1 LAARPTY
8 TVRTAVWAT
17 DEAAIF
23 AVRKH
28 VFVDEQD
35 VDPQLEWDG
44 HDAECTHV
52 LAHNADGRAI
62 GTGRLLPDGHIGR
75 MAVESEWRG
84 NGVGGAMLRALIE
97 EARRRDFVEVHLN
110 AQVHAIEFYRKAGF
124 RVYGEEFMDAGI
136 PHFAMLLK
144 LER

>member
-1 LAARPTY
+1 MAARPTY

-23 AVRKH
+23 AVRKR

-44 HDAECTHV
+44 LDAECTHV
-52 LAHNADGRAI
+52 LAHDADGRAV

-84 NGVGGAMLRALIE
+84 NGVGGTMLRALVD
-97 EARRRDFVEVHLN
+97 EARRRNFVEVHLN

-124 RVYGEEFMDAGI
+124 RVHGEEFMDAGI
-136 PHFAMLLK
+136 PHLAMLLN